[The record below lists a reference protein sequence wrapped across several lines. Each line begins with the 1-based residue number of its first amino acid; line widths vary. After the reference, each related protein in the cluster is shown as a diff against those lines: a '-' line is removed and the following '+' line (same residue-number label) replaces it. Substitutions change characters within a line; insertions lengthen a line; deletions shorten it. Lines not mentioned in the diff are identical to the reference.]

1 MPKARLTDTRIAAH
15 THTDGEWLRDTASNL
30 VVRTRESGSKTF
42 VFRGTLRYREVRITI
57 GEVGPVTL
65 PDARRLALQ
74 WQGMIE
80 RGEDPR
86 EVMKERE
93 RERTAAEAARHAD
106 QEAAD
111 LEARRLAAP
120 ALDAWYVYVDSRTPR
135 WSDNT
140 RFDHERISRAGGEK
154 ITRGRRVTADGTT
167 QPGALRPLLL
177 LPLAQIDSERVA
189 TWLTEEV
196 LRRPTHAAL
205 AYRLLRAFINW
216 CASHPD
222 YAGQTHADACAARS
236 VRAEVPRKRAKDDCL
251 QREQLPAWFGRVR
264 QIQNPVIAAYL
275 QIALLTGARREELA
289 GLRWEDVNFQWGTLH
304 LADKV
309 EEEGRVIPL
318 TPYVASLLRDLKA
331 RNESPPP
338 LPRTLRHRVAA
349 EERGWSPS
357 PWVFPS
363 PTAASGRLQEPRI
376 QHNAACAAAGIEGLT
391 LHGLRRSFGT
401 LAEWV
406 EVPVGIVAQIMGHA
420 PSATAEKHYRRRPV
434 DLLRLW
440 HTKIEGWM
448 LAEGGLEQLDAGR
461 SPVRCVKRSGAIAKK
476 R

>member
-1 MPKARLTDTRIAAH
+1 MSRSRLTDTRIVAFSPSREEFLK
-15 THTDGEWLRDTASNL
+15 DSESRLQ
-30 VVRTRESGSKTF
+30 VRGRPSGSKSF
-42 VFRGTLRYREVRITI
+42 VFRSTFKYREIKITI
-57 GEVGPVTL
+57 GEYGAVSL

-80 RGEDPR
+80 KGEDPR
-86 EVMKERE
+86 EVLKERE
-93 RERTAAEAARHAD
+93 RERTAAEAARLVAV
-106 QEAAD
+106 EAAD

-120 ALDAWYVYVDSRTPR
+120 ALDAWSVYVDSRTSR

-140 RFDHERISRAGGEK
+140 RFDHERVSRAGGER

-189 TWLTEEV
+189 TWLSEEV
-196 LRRPTHAAL
+196 MRRPTHAAL

-289 GLRWEDVNFQWGTLH
+289 GLRWGDVNFQWGTLH

-331 RNESPPP
+331 RNETPPQR
-338 LPRTLRHRVAA
+338 PRTLRHRVAA
-349 EERGWSPS
+349 EQRGWSPS

-406 EVPVGIVAQIMGHA
+406 EVPIGIVAQIMGHA

-440 HTKIEGWM
+440 HTKIEGWI
-448 LAEGGLEQLDAGR
+448 LAEAGLEQPAADRAPALRVVGQSA
-461 SPVRCVKRSGAIAKK
+461 SAA
-476 R
+476 